1 MRKNVL
7 FKTTLLLV
15 VMFFSF
21 LGKVSAQTWQRVE
34 ITELT
39 ADDVFVIVDS
49 TGSACYALSNV
60 AISKNPAAV
69 SITVTANQIT
79 SEVDGQLK
87 WNISGDA
94 TEGFIFYPD
103 GVTERRLYCNGSGAQ
118 IVKVGDMEDFEDY
131 DRFSYDVD
139 LQLLKN
145 NHYSRYIGVYNG
157 GTWRAYAETAINSN
171 IPNSHTRFY
180 KLMGTTPAVVATP
193 TFSPAGGTYYGPQTV
208 TISCATEG
216 AVIHYTLD
224 GTTPDGT
231 SAVYSEPLTISTT
244 TTVKAVAIVGDDASN
259 VASVTYTFPEI
270 SNIANIAELRT
281 QTADNSTLYRLTGE
295 AVVSFT
301 GNYRHHKYIQDATAG
316 ILIDDNSGTIT
327 SEYVAGD
334 GMTGLIGTLTSYRNM
349 LEFVP
354 ATDPGE
360 ASSHDNLLTPA
371 DIDLDAD
378 FESYEAQLVAL
389 SNVTVGA
396 EGTFAAN
403 TDYPIVGSENVNI
416 RLRYAESSLVGTEIP
431 SAPQNITAL
440 VYQFD
445 ETYNLVLI
453 SLEDFVPEPT
463 ECENVPA
470 MGACNAELDNR
481 DMLFTGQVSVDDP
494 LCTLYEYG
502 FVYSTFNTLP
512 VIDSVGCTKVV
523 LGTTVEAGTPFTHR
537 IAELGYD
544 TYYVRAFATNEV
556 GTGYSAVA
564 SVEQAQPEIYEVAFR
579 VNGHEGWTRAAD
591 TAYVPE
597 GDAVKFPWM
606 EDCGNLTF
614 AGWALQPFEGQTTE
628 MPTLYNTFIPVSDTT
643 FYAVF
648 SNTQNVTNDEIV
660 ISRSSFPEGA
670 LAYATN
676 DEWTAVSKVNGD
688 VIQGIAALYSTES
701 MTYMQMRSSTHP
713 HPYNVTALPGFISSI
728 TLFSN
733 SKSLGSTNTRQWIP
747 WISSSPITEEN
758 YQTVIALDA
767 YNLPASSSYTWN
779 VDASAQATY
788 FYLAMSNATAYIDS
802 IVVAYTS
809 GDALY
814 TMSAVDTVTINQTIC
829 KGMTYEDSHFSTGEA
844 GTHFA
849 LVPNGEYCATQ
860 YVLNL
865 TLRDTTRNYSVVDTC
880 DIFVLDNESYGN
892 SQIVTI
898 ITPATEPYGCPVVDE
913 WDITIRHSSEGDTT
927 AVACGSFDW
936 HGYTGLTES
945 GNYLDTIVN
954 AEGCDSIVTLHLTIN
969 HGEYVEVPVD
979 TCSTEFYWALA
990 DTTID
995 QSGTYYYYSTNANTC
1010 TDTTVLLLS
1019 LHQAVTKEL
1028 SAQICEGETYNQDG
1042 FDVSTAGDHQLDLQT
1057 VNGCDSTVI
1066 LHLTVGNA
1074 AVSYLTPSI
1083 CEGESYNENGFA
1095 IDAPAVGVL
1104 VDSIIIERP
1113 GTCDSI
1119 VKLTL
1124 TVNALPTVTIS
1135 GETSFCEGGSTTL
1148 TASGAETYAW
1158 SATDNAAEYT
1168 VAVAGNYTVTGTDAN
1183 NCQNTATKTVEVNTL
1198 PTVAISGETA
1208 FCEGGSTTLT
1218 ASGAE
1223 TYEWSATDNG
1233 TEYTVTV
1240 AGTYTVTGTD
1250 DNGCQNTASVEVTEN
1265 ALPTVIISGE
1275 TSFCDGG
1282 RTTLMASGAVSY
1294 EWSETDLNA
1303 ELTVAEAGTYTVT
1316 GTDINGCQNTA
1327 SVEVTENALP
1337 TVTISG
1343 ETAFCEGGS
1352 TTLTASGAVTY
1363 AWSATDNGAE
1373 YTVAVAGTYTVTGT
1387 DANDCQNTASIEVT
1401 AYPVAVEPAEATICE
1416 SDLPYRYVNG
1426 AIDTTFDVGTPNL
1439 STFDFQLLTSH
1450 GCDSTVT
1457 LTLTIHPTTEGD
1469 TAAIACGS
1477 FDWHNYTGLTESGY
1491 YLDTLVNAAGC
1502 DSIVTLHLTINVPT
1516 EGDTAAIACGSFDWY
1531 DYNGLTQSGD
1541 YYHTFIAGN
1550 AAGCDSTVTLHLTIN
1565 TPTESDTN
1573 AIACGSFDWHS
1584 YTGLTE
1590 SGDYTDVLTNAAGCD
1605 STVTLHLTINPL
1617 PTVTISGETSFC
1629 EGSST
1634 TLTAIGA
1641 ETYVWNTADS
1651 VADITVAE
1659 AGTYSVT
1666 GTDTNGCQNR
1676 ASKEVSVYPVVTE
1689 LVEVT
1694 ICENELPYHYVNGAI
1709 DTTFDVGT
1717 PELSTFN
1724 FQLFTS
1730 HGCDS
1735 IVTLT
1740 LTINTCDTIGITTY
1754 DDGILALYPNPTN
1767 STITL
1772 QLTPETCTLT
1782 PEIQIFD
1789 IYGKRLQVISV
1800 TDERTEI
1807 DLSSYATGVYL
1818 VKLVSD
1824 GRVIGVRKV
1833 VRR

>member
-21 LGKVSAQTWQRVE
+21 LGKVSAQTWQRVD
-34 ITELT
+34 ISELT
-39 ADDVFVIVDS
+39 ADDVFVIVD
-49 TGSACYALSNV
+49 
-60 AISKNPAAV
+60 
-69 SITVTANQIT
+69 IT
-79 SEVDGQLK
+79 SETALPNNNTSSNAPTAVPVTISGDEIEGTVDDILK
-87 WNISGDA
+87 WNIEN
-94 TEGFIFYPD
+94 TEDGYIFYPN
-103 GVTERRLYCNGSGAQ
+103 GNHSIWLYCDASNAKY
-118 IVKVGDMEDFEDY
+118 VKVGTATNKFFTMFYYEAEQEYFIQN
-131 DRFSYDVD
+131 VD
-139 LQLLKN
+139 NERCL
-145 NHYSRYIGVYNG
+145 GVYNN
-157 GTWRAYAETAINSN
+157 TSWRNYTAVHNN
-171 IPNSHTRFY
+171 IRNTKTRFFKY
-180 KLMGTTPAVVATP
+180 TESVSTVSTP
-193 TFSPAGGTYYGPQTV
+193 TFSPSGGTYYTPQTV
-208 TISCATEG
+208 TISCATDG

-244 TTVKAVAIVGDDASN
+244 TTVRAIAILGEETSNTASERY
-259 VASVTYTFPEI
+259 VFPHV
-270 SNIANIAELRT
+270 SSIAELRR
-281 QTADNSTLYRLTGE
+281 QEADETTIYTLTTE
-295 AVVSFT
+295 AVVTFASST
-301 GNYRHHKYIQDATAG
+301 YRHQKFLQDATGG
-316 ILIDDNSGTIT
+316 IVVDDNNGTIT

-334 GMTGLIGTLTSYRNM
+334 GMTGLSGKLKLYKGL
-349 LEFVP
+349 LEFIP
-354 ATDPGE
+354 SANPGE
-360 ASSHDNLLTPA
+360 ATSHDNVVTPVV
-371 DIDLDAD
+371 IDLNAD
-378 FESYEAQLVAL
+378 FEAYEAQLVKVT
-389 SNVTVGA
+389 NVTVVTDNEYFA
-396 EGTFAAN
+396 QSTTYDIEGSSIKIYYSYS
-403 TDYPIVGSENVNI
+403 DCPVN
-416 RLRYAESSLVGTEIP
+416 GMEIP
-431 SAPQNITAL
+431 SSAQNITAL
-440 VYQFD
+440 VYQFN
-445 ETYNLVLI
+445 THQLVPLAF
-453 SLEDFVPEPT
+453 EPYVPAPT
-463 ECENVPA
+463 DCENVPT
-470 MGACNAELDNR
+470 MGTCAAELDGR
-481 DMLFTGQVSVDDP
+481 DMLFTGQIAVDDT
-494 LCTLYEYG
+494 LCTLHEYG
-502 FVYSTFNTLP
+502 FVYSTTNNMPML
-512 VIDSVGCTKVV
+512 DSVGCTKVV
-523 LGTTVEAGTPFTHR
+523 LETTVEAGTPFTHR

-1042 FDVSTAGDHQLDLQT
+1042 FDVSTAGDHQLVLQT

-1183 NCQNTATKTVEVNTL
+1183 NCQNTATKMVAVNTL

-1218 ASGAE
+1218 ASGAVS
-1223 TYEWSATDNG
+1223 YEWSETDHNA
-1233 TEYTVTV
+1233 ELTVMI

-1250 DNGCQNTASVEVTEN
+1250 D
-1265 ALPTVIISGE
+1265 
-1275 TSFCDGG
+1275 
-1282 RTTLMASGAVSY
+1282 
-1294 EWSETDLNA
+1294 
-1303 ELTVAEAGTYTVT
+1303 
-1316 GTDINGCQNTA
+1316 NGCQNTA

-1584 YTGLTE
+1584 YTGLAE

-1676 ASKEVSVYPVVTE
+1676 ASIEVSVYPVVTE

-1772 QLTPETCTLT
+1772 QLTPETCTLS

-1789 IYGKRLQVISV
+1789 IYGKRLQVISI

>member
-60 AISKNPAAV
+60 AISKNPVAV
-69 SITVTANQIT
+69 AITVTANQIT

-208 TISCATEG
+208 TLSCATEG
-216 AVIHYTLD
+216 AEIHYTLD

-244 TTVKAVAIVGDDASN
+244 TTVKAIAILGEETSNTASERY
-259 VASVTYTFPEI
+259 VFPHV
-270 SNIANIAELRT
+270 SSIAELRR
-281 QTADNSTLYRLTGE
+281 QEADETTIYTLTTE
-295 AVVSFT
+295 AVVTFASST
-301 GNYRHHKYIQDATAG
+301 YRHQKFLQDATGG
-316 ILIDDNSGTIT
+316 IVVDDYNGTIT
-327 SEYVAGD
+327 SVYVAGD
-334 GMTGLIGTLTSYRNM
+334 GMTGLSGKLKLYKGL
-349 LEFVP
+349 LEFIP
-354 ATDPGE
+354 NADPG
-360 ASSHDNLLTPA
+360 AATSHGNVVTPSV
-371 DIDLDAD
+371 IDLTAD
-378 FESYEAQLVAL
+378 FEDYEAQLVKVT
-389 SNVTVGA
+389 NVTVVTDSVYFA
-396 EGTFAAN
+396 QSTTYDIEGSSIKIYYSYS
-403 TDYPIVGSENVNI
+403 DCPVN
-416 RLRYAESSLVGTEIP
+416 GMEIP
-431 SAPQNITAL
+431 SSAQNITAL
-440 VYQFD
+440 VYQFN
-445 ETYNLVLI
+445 THQLVPLAF
-453 SLEDFVPEPT
+453 EPYVPAPT
-463 ECENVPA
+463 DCENVPS
-470 MGACNAELDNR
+470 MGTCSAGLDNR
-481 DMLFTGQVSVDDP
+481 DMLFTGQIAVDDP
-494 LCTLYEYG
+494 LCTLNRYG
-502 FVYSTFNTLP
+502 FVYSTTNTTPELDGDGCETV
-512 VIDSVGCTKVV
+512 VI
-523 LGTTVEAGTPFTHR
+523 GTSIEAGTPFTYR
-537 IAELGYD
+537 IAELGYA
-544 TYYVRAFATNEV
+544 TYYVRAFATNGE
-556 GTGYSAVA
+556 GTGYSEVA
-564 SVEQAQPEIYEVAFR
+564 SVQQAEPEIYKVAFR

-591 TAYVPE
+591 TAYIPE

-606 EDCGNLTF
+606 EDCGSLTF

-648 SNTQNVTNDEIV
+648 SNIQNMTNDEIV
-660 ISRSSFPEGA
+660 ISRSSFAEGA
-670 LAYATN
+670 LAYNTD
-676 DEWTAVSKVNGD
+676 DEWTAVSTVAGTEITGLCD
-688 VIQGIAALYSTES
+688 LYTNNA
-701 MTYMQMRSSTHP
+701 TMQMRSDRGSL
-713 HPYNVTALPGFISSI
+713 PYNVTPIPGTITRMEIYANESS
-728 TLFSN
+728 S
-733 SKSLGSTNTRQWIP
+733 TRQWTP
-747 WISSSPITEEN
+747 YLSTSPLTKAN
-758 YQTVIALDA
+758 YQTTGIALETESLA
-767 YNLPASSSYTWN
+767 AASSVTWD
-779 VDASAQATY
+779 VDASLNATY
-788 FYLAMSNATAYIDS
+788 FYLSMASGAVFIDS

-1104 VDSIIIERP
+1104 VDSIIVERP

-1223 TYEWSATDNG
+1223 TYAWSATDNG
-1233 TEYTVTV
+1233 AEYTVTV

-1250 DNGCQNTASVEVTEN
+1250 D
-1265 ALPTVIISGE
+1265 
-1275 TSFCDGG
+1275 
-1282 RTTLMASGAVSY
+1282 
-1294 EWSETDLNA
+1294 
-1303 ELTVAEAGTYTVT
+1303 
-1316 GTDINGCQNTA
+1316 NGCQNTA

-1617 PTVTISGETSFC
+1617 PTVTISGETAFC

-1676 ASKEVSVYPVVTE
+1676 ASIEVSVYPVVTE

-1740 LTINTCDTIGITTY
+1740 LIINTCDTIGITTY

-1772 QLTPETCTLT
+1772 QLTPETCTLS